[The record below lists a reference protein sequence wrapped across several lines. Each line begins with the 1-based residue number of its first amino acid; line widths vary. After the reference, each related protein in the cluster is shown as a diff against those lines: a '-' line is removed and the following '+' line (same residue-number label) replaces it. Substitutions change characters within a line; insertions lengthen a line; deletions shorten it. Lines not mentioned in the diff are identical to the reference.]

1 LSTNR
6 HSKRVKVLYRLLY
19 GTLMCILISCK
30 TASLQ
35 YAIDSSVELAPD
47 TNSVHQ
53 PSFATI
59 DVEFNLKPYFTS
71 INNQVPKQFDRS
83 EWKCEGVSYQI
94 HAERADI
101 LFMGKGKQLSY
112 STDLLYN
119 LRVNYCPKCTYL
131 LDEKG
136 SCLSPRI
143 KGNCGIDE
151 PLRKAKIGFSS
162 SVKLLS
168 DYRLVSS
175 TKLLDLS
182 VIDPCEITVVDMDIT
197 PQLKKEVEAEMQSV
211 IHLIDSQVQLI
222 PIREIANSA
231 WNQLSSPIPI
241 PSYGSLFLYPTSL
254 AIGEYNLAN
263 SSINFPLQ
271 LALQPYFTTHP
282 EPHKQQLLP
291 NSSPINAR
299 KGVDLTLEL
308 NLGYDS
314 LTSFIN
320 QEISGYT
327 FDAKQK
333 TIRIDSL
340 QILPFS
346 SDQMTLN
353 VFYSGDE
360 KGKLELRGKPIYHKE
375 DQQLKFIDISYN
387 LKSKNPLLKTG
398 SVLFK
403 ERVTEEL
410 KHVLHFDMKPFIAD
424 FKNEIES
431 SLNQEIEKDIHLKG
445 TVRKLDVISFGM
457 KPSSIQL
464 FIKLDG
470 DLKLIL

>member
-1 LSTNR
+1 
-6 HSKRVKVLYRLLY
+6 
-19 GTLMCILISCK
+19 MCILISCK

-94 HAERADI
+94 HSERADI
-101 LFMGKGKQLSY
+101 SFLGKGQQLSY
-112 STDLLYN
+112 TTDLLYN
-119 LRVNYCPKCTYL
+119 LRVNYCPKCSYL

-136 SCLSPRI
+136 SCLIPRI
-143 KGNCGIDE
+143 KGNCGINE
-151 PLRKAKIGFSS
+151 PLRKARIGFSS
-162 SVKLLS
+162 TVKILA

-175 TKLLDLS
+175 TKLSELS
-182 VIDPCEITVVDMDIT
+182 FIDPCEITVLDIDIA
-197 PQLKKEVEAEMQSV
+197 PKLKKEVEDEMQSV
-211 IHLIDSQVQLI
+211 IHAIDSQIQLI

-231 WNQLSSPIPI
+231 WSQLSSPIPI
-241 PSYGSLFLYPTSL
+241 PSYGSLFLYPASL
-254 AIGEYNLAN
+254 AIGEYNLEN
-263 SSINFPLQ
+263 STMNFQLQ
-271 LALQPYFTTHP
+271 LELHPFFTTHP
-282 EPHKQQLLP
+282 QSTKPYMLP
-291 NSSPINAR
+291 NSSLVKPL
-299 KGVDLTLEL
+299 KGMDLTLKL
-308 NLGYDS
+308 NIGYDS

-327 FDAKQK
+327 FDAKHK
-333 TIRIDSL
+333 SIRIDSL

-346 SDQMTLN
+346 SDQMAFN

-360 KGKLELRGKPIYHKE
+360 KGKLELRGKPIYHKASE
-375 DQQLKFIDISYN
+375 QLKFIDISYN
-387 LKSKNPLLKTG
+387 LKSRNPLLKTG

-403 ERVTEEL
+403 ERITEEL
-410 KHVLHFDMKPFIAD
+410 KHVLRFDMKPFSVE
-424 FKNEIES
+424 FKNEIEN
-431 SLNQEIEKDIHLKG
+431 SLNQEIAKDIHLKG

-457 KPSSIQL
+457 QPKSIQL
-464 FIKLDG
+464 FYNLVG
-470 DLKLIL
+470 ELKLML